1 MDMITKGKASTLES
15 QRGQPIKL
23 DFKSFRNE
31 LSGVF
36 SILFLKLSGITM
48 FFNLLIWQT
57 DFINWTMERLT
68 TLVLRY

>member
-57 DFINWTMERLT
+57 DFINWKMERLT